1 LVKKC
6 QQCAKRQAIF
16 SRGNYL
22 GYYISQAAAR
32 IEFLA
37 IMETAL
43 RDGQILTMSDLH
55 STIEEALTENEAS
68 ETTCSR
74 KKLKALLESEI
85 QMVKTA
91 AKM

>member
-1 LVKKC
+1 
-6 QQCAKRQAIF
+6 
-16 SRGNYL
+16 
-22 GYYISQAAAR
+22 
-32 IEFLA
+32 
-37 IMETAL
+37 METAL